1 MLFGHNTNLTVAG
14 TVYHVQTEDR
24 GPLHALIDTT
34 VYCRGRVL
42 HRRTGKYADL
52 LPLDGEREQALK
64 KRVDQ
69 QHRTVVEEMR
79 SGALPL
85 APGPGPE
92 NASEAPHS
100 AKASPP
106 ATAPSIKAELLN
118 AKSWLTGRH
127 ATLQI
132 AVRDKNNGSA
142 IAEARVVAKIEGA
155 STISEFT
162 AQTDSHGHVQ
172 LDFEMPNFSSAEP
185 ALVIEAGKDGAKTSL
200 RFQLRA
206 RPRVPSA

>member
-1 MLFGHNTNLTVAG
+1 MVFGHNTNLTVAG

-24 GPLHALIDTT
+24 GAGHARIDTM

-42 HRRTGKYADL
+42 HRRVGKYEDL
-52 LPLDGEREQALK
+52 LPLDAQREQALR
-64 KRVDQ
+64 KRVDE

-85 APGPGPE
+85 GTGAE
-92 NASEAPHS
+92 NAPAAGNASKTFSSAAP
-100 AKASPP
+100 AAL
-106 ATAPSIKAELLN
+106 AVELLN
-118 AKSWLTGRH
+118 AKNWLSGKR

-132 AVRDKNNGSA
+132 AVSDKNEGTPVAGAHVS
-142 IAEARVVAKIEGA
+142 AKIEGA
-155 STISEFT
+155 ETLSEFT
-162 AQTDSHGHVQ
+162 AQTDHRGHAQ
-172 LDFEMPNFSSAEP
+172 LEFDMPAFPSSAEP
-185 ALVIEAGKDGAKTSL
+185 ALEIEAEKDGAKARL

>member
-85 APGPGPE
+85 APGAE
-92 NASEAPHS
+92 NPSAALHS
-100 AKASPP
+100 AKDSPP

-155 STISEFT
+155 ATISEFT
-162 AQTDSHGHVQ
+162 AQTDRHGHAQ

-185 ALVIEAGKDGAKTSL
+185 ALVIEAGKEGAKTSL

>member
-24 GPLHALIDTT
+24 GAVLALIDTT

-52 LPLDGEREQALK
+52 LPLDGEREQTLK

-85 APGPGPE
+85 APGAE
-92 NASEAPHS
+92 NPSAVLHS
-100 AKASPP
+100 AKDSPLATSP
-106 ATAPSIKAELLN
+106 AIKAELLN

-142 IAEARVVAKIEGA
+142 ITEARVVAKIEGA
-155 STISEFT
+155 ATIAEFT
-162 AQTDSHGHVQ
+162 GNTDHQGQVR
-172 LDFEMPNFSSAEP
+172 LEFDMPGLSSGEP
-185 ALVIEAGKDGAKTSL
+185 VLVIEAEKDEAKAQL